1 LEGEERE
8 TVTITETETKIG
20 TEPEKPSG
28 PTVTATPTPTVIVQ
42 RKKEVITSGKGH
54 GAHPGNPLGGFGN
67 SLGGPLGGSGGSGG
81 NKGGGGENKGEE
93 IFPIKTSSHS
103 GKGSHPLIPPE
114 KAMSPGA
121 ASFTGKVE
129 MGRRL

>member
-1 LEGEERE
+1 MEGEERK

-28 PTVTATPTPTVIVQ
+28 PTATATPTVIVQ

-81 NKGGGGENKGEE
+81 NKGGGGENKGED
-93 IFPIKTSSHS
+93 IFPIKTSSNS

-114 KAMSPGA
+114 KVVSPGA
-121 ASFTGKVE
+121 ASSPGKVE